1 MRRRIKIV
9 KDRILAVL
17 LSVILAV
24 SCFLIPLRPV
34 QASAIGLDLA
44 LSGSTT
50 VGEMLYGLFATAGL
64 TTLAVNRDSDS
75 LFSNKYSLDNLVETG
90 KLVPVDGSYKNASWD
105 NVMNDIK
112 SDAEAGNSSF
122 AKNMVVPVTV
132 SYEKLAGG
140 LPGPTPTPGGG
151 TLVKSGI
158 QWLGKRLQMIAN
170 AGMISINLL
179 SGTPDMSMVLRDYA
193 QPQVEY
199 SMSSDMA
206 AQYADVIA
214 NMNVTVPEGYHQGG
228 FLYTYY
234 SPSGVRLL
242 NIPSDIL
249 VVTYPG
255 STSMYFYSNNLS
267 YVSKRP
273 TIYEFSSW
281 YSDTSFRVS
290 FNKAANGNYC
300 YGNYPLSSYLT
311 SPFGCILCLPDKT
324 SFYNFEFS
332 NYDFTTPTQTSPDL
346 IGSDGNLSSVNS
358 IQPAINPDQ
367 AMRVPSADAIQNYI
381 TNQNNTTNQNDIINN
396 YNNFVNNYITEAPVE
411 PIEPVEPDVPVV
423 PDMPAV
429 DPDPQPSPPAED
441 DENSSYLSPNLKE
454 YFPFCIPWDIA
465 SIFQNFTAERKAP
478 KFTFTLKSERFGF
491 SEDIVVDLSTFD
503 SVASILRLLELILFI
518 IALAAATRALIGAL

>member
-9 KDRILAVL
+9 KNRILAVL
-17 LSVILAV
+17 LSVILAA
-24 SCFLIPLRPV
+24 SCLLILVRPV
-34 QASAIGLDLA
+34 EASAIGLDLA

-105 NVMNDIK
+105 DVMNDIK

-151 TLVKSGI
+151 TLVKSGL
-158 QWLGKRLQMIAN
+158 QWLGKRLQMLAM
-170 AGMISINLL
+170 AGMISVNLL
-179 SGTPDMSMVLRDYA
+179 AGTPDMSTVLQDYA

-199 SMSSDMA
+199 SMSADMA
-206 AQYADVIA
+206 TQYADVIA
-214 NMNVTVPEGYHQGG
+214 NMNVTVPDGYSQFG
-228 FLYTYY
+228 FLF
-234 SPSGVRLL
+234 SNSSDVLL
-242 NIPSDIL
+242 
-249 VVTYPG
+249 
-255 STSMYFYSNNLS
+255 M
-267 YVSKRP
+267 
-273 TIYEFSSW
+273 
-281 YSDTSFRVS
+281 
-290 FNKAANGNYC
+290 
-300 YGNYPLSSYLT
+300 NYPSSYLPVYT
-311 SPFGCILCLPDKT
+311 VSNRSLSFYSKDEFGVTKNIYSFRSDGSSGYSSIRIDKSPSCSYGYKAFALPSYHCSPFGRVLVLPTFSDLL
-324 SFYNFEFS
+324 NFDFDG
-332 NYDFTTPTQTSPDL
+332 YDFSTNLQSSSDL
-346 IGSDGNLSSVNS
+346 VNNNGNVSDVNS

-396 YNNFVNNYITEAPVE
+396 YNNFVNNYIMEAPVE

-441 DENSSYLSPNLKE
+441 DENNSYLSPNLKE

-478 KFTFTLKSERFGF
+478 KFTFTLKSEKFGF

-518 IALAAATRALIGAL
+518 IALATATRALIGAL